1 MCVPG
6 PTAMGAREC
15 DALGDDEAEE
25 LDAVG
30 EQKSSCPE
38 SDGCAEGVIPVVFE

>member
-1 MCVPG
+1 
-6 PTAMGAREC
+6 MGAREC

-38 SDGCAEGVIPVVFE
+38 SGGCAEGVIPVVFE